1 MGSPISGGGGAEPP
15 WKDLFTDKD
24 SSIEGEGEDVDLED
38 RISDHVG
45 SIFDDQKAERGIP
58 ETNASEEM
66 NSDLQGRIH
75 SEPQESFF
83 RNILTRIR
91 NAVHRLWYN
100 RLGSPRLSRR
110 ENFSK
115 SYADLFADTD
125 LPATAVAE
133 AKAAPE
139 ATVGCCA
146 SIRQFFVKAFRKMC
160 CCIARRCAE
169 SSIDF
174 CGADPEGPEG
184 TMALA
189 LILRMASKWS
199 SQQEF
204 LYQSQNKGIDAFL
217 AMGTA
222 SIASTVEA
230 TAVLTRF
237 EDILKGEKVQDPV
250 ATVRGI
256 TKLSSLPYDKII
268 NCSRAIETLQEVDP
282 DYDYTFILD
291 LATRLDN
298 LANKGY
304 EEVAIVRQILSSL
317 RYTHTTL
324 MGEYL
329 NLWGDDSLKT
339 SQQIPIN
346 YDLVVT
352 IVKNNLPDLEEAYR
366 DNRVE
371 YEKKLNDIIRN
382 FFFAYENRAS
392 RLRRLYQGN
401 IENPQDIVDED
412 RGQ

>member
-1 MGSPISGGGGAEPP
+1 MGSPISGGGGVEPP
-15 WKDLFTDKD
+15 WRDLFTEKD
-24 SSIEGEGEDVDLED
+24 SSTEGEGEDIDLED

-45 SIFDDQKAERGIP
+45 SILDDQQAEHGIP
-58 ETNASEEM
+58 ETNASEGM

-75 SEPQESFF
+75 SEPKEGFF
-83 RNILTRIR
+83 KNILTRIR

-100 RLGSPRLSRR
+100 RLGSPRFSRR

-115 SYADLFADTD
+115 NYADLFTETD

-139 ATVGCCA
+139 ATAGCCA
-146 SIRQFFVKAFRKMC
+146 SIRQFFMKAFRKMC
-160 CCIARRCAE
+160 CCIARRCTE

-189 LILRMASKWS
+189 LMLRMSCKWS
-199 SQQEF
+199 AQQEF
-204 LYQSQNKGIDAFL
+204 VYKSKNKGIDAFV

-222 SIASTVEA
+222 PIASTVEA

-237 EDILKGEKVQDPV
+237 EDILKGEKVKDPV

-256 TKLSSLPYDKII
+256 TKLSSFSHDGII
-268 NCSRAIETLQEVDP
+268 NCRGAIETLQEADT

-298 LANKGY
+298 LASKGS
-304 EEVAIVRQILSSL
+304 EETSIVRQILSSL

-339 SQQIPIN
+339 NQRIPIN

-352 IVKNNLPDLEEAYR
+352 VVKNNLPSLEEAYR
-366 DNRVE
+366 DNPVE
-371 YEKKLNDIIRN
+371 YEKKLNDMIRN

-392 RLRRLYQGN
+392 RLRRLYQSN

>member
-15 WKDLFTDKD
+15 WKDLFKD
-24 SSIEGEGEDVDLED
+24 TSTEGDDADLDD
-38 RISDHVG
+38 RISDHVS
-45 SIFDDQKAERGIP
+45 SIFDDQGAECGIP

-75 SEPQESFF
+75 SEPQEGFF
-83 RNILTRIR
+83 RNILARIR
-91 NAVHRLWYN
+91 NAVRGLWYN
-100 RLGSPRLSRR
+100 RLGFSCLSRR
-110 ENFSK
+110 EDFSK
-115 SYADLFADTD
+115 SYADLFKETD

-133 AKAAPE
+133 AKSAPAA
-139 ATVGCCA
+139 TLGCCA
-146 SIRQFFVKAFRKMC
+146 SIRQFFIKAFKKMC
-160 CCIARRCAE
+160 CCIARRCTE

-189 LILRMASKWS
+189 LMLRMSCRWS
-199 SQQEF
+199 SEEEL

-222 SIASTVEA
+222 SVASTVEA
-230 TAVLTRF
+230 IAILTNF
-237 EDILKGEKVQDPV
+237 EDILKGERVQDPV

-256 TKLSSLPYDKII
+256 AKLSSLPYDKTI
-268 NCSRAIETLQEVDP
+268 NCSTAIKTLQEADA
-282 DYDYTFILD
+282 DYDYTLILN
-291 LATRLDN
+291 LAARLDN

-304 EEVAIVRQILSSL
+304 EEVIIVREILSSL

-329 NLWGDDSLKT
+329 NLWGDDSLQT

-366 DNRVE
+366 NNRTE
-371 YEKKLNDIIRN
+371 YEKKLNDIIGN
-382 FFFAYENRAS
+382 FFFLYENRAS

-401 IENPQDIVDED
+401 MENPQDIVDED

>member
-15 WKDLFTDKD
+15 WKDLFTEKD

-45 SIFDDQKAERGIP
+45 SILDEQQAEHGIP
-58 ETNASEEM
+58 ETNASEGM

-75 SEPQESFF
+75 SEPQEGFF
-83 RNILTRIR
+83 KNILTRIR

-100 RLGSPRLSRR
+100 RLGSPRFVRR
-110 ENFSK
+110 ENFSR
-115 SYADLFADTD
+115 SYADLFTDTD
-125 LPATAVAE
+125 LPATTVAE
-133 AKAAPE
+133 AKAAPA

-189 LILRMASKWS
+189 LMLRMACKWS
-199 SQQEF
+199 SQKEF
-204 LYQSQNKGIDAFL
+204 LYKSQNKGIDAFI

-222 SIASTVEA
+222 PIASTVEA
-230 TAVLTRF
+230 TAVLTSF
-237 EDILKGEKVQDPV
+237 EDILKGERVQDPV

-256 TKLSSLPYDKII
+256 TKLSSFAYDETI
-268 NCSRAIETLQEVDP
+268 NCSGAIKTLQEADT
-282 DYDYTFILD
+282 DYDYTLILD

-304 EEVAIVRQILSSL
+304 EEATIVRQILSSL
-317 RYTHTTL
+317 RYTHTSL

-329 NLWGDDSLKT
+329 NLWGDESSRT

-352 IVKNNLPDLEEAYR
+352 IVENNLPSLEESYR
-366 DNRVE
+366 DNRE
-371 YEKKLNDIIRN
+371 QYEKKLNDIIRE
-382 FFFAYENRAS
+382 FFFSYETRAS